1 MKKTLVYIAFLL
13 ATVPTLQAQTLPQYQ
28 VIAGENN
35 PLLKARYSEYQAAL
49 QKVPQVGALP
59 DPEANFGFFLQP
71 MERLMGNQVGE
82 ASIMQMFPWF
92 GTLGAAKDEAK
103 YMAQMK
109 FSNFMEA
116 KINLYHDVRT
126 TWLNLY
132 QIDEEVQLLKRELEI
147 LQALERVALAKYK
160 SAPAGGAPASQQRS
174 SGSSSSMGSGST
186 GSTSSGMQ
194 GMGGGSTG
202 STTPSRSGS
211 SGMAGGGMSSMASSG
226 SSMVDVILIRVQVKD
241 MENRLILL
249 RDSKRPLQVAFN
261 NLLNRAPGEEIQIA
275 DTLQPIALPA
285 TLSLI
290 QDSILQNHPMLKMY
304 EWDEKAREA
313 QYRMAQLM
321 GRPMFGLGLNYM
333 VFKPR
338 TDEMT
343 QMPMGGDN
351 MVMPMVSVTLPIYR
365 KKYNAAKKE
374 AKFEQEAAVLQKEAA
389 KNMLFTEL
397 SNLLYDYERATRNL
411 KLLEEQITLNE
422 QAIRLLT
429 TNYSVAG
436 AGIEE
441 ILRQRQAILGYR
453 QQQLQAITNQHI
465 AVSAINRMMNSD
477 S

>member
-1 MKKTLVYIAFLL
+1 MKQLIASILFLF
-13 ATVPTLQAQTLPQYQ
+13 ASIVTLQAQTLQEYQ

-35 PLLKARYSEYQAAL
+35 PLLKARFAEYQAAL

-59 DPEANFGFFLQP
+59 DPEANFGFFLEP
-71 MERLMGNQVGE
+71 MERVMGNQVGE

-109 FSNFMEA
+109 FSNFMET

-132 QIDEEVQLLKRELEI
+132 QINEEVQLLERELEI

-160 SAPAGGAPASQQRS
+160 SAPAGGAPSTPQRS
-174 SGSSSSMGSGST
+174 SGSSSNMGSGST
-186 GSTSSGMQ
+186 GSSSSGMQ
-194 GMGGGSTG
+194 GMGGRSIS
-202 STTPSRSGS
+202 STTPSRSGNT
-211 SGMAGGGMSSMASSG
+211 GMAGGGMASMASSG
-226 SSMVDVILIRVQVKD
+226 NSMVDVILIRVQVKD
-241 MENRLILL
+241 LENRLELL
-249 RDSKRPLQVAFN
+249 RDSKRPLIVAFN
-261 NLLNRAPGEEIQIA
+261 NLLNREPNMTVQIA
-275 DTLQPIALPA
+275 DSLQPIPLPA

-321 GRPMFGLGLNYM
+321 GRPMFGLGVNYM

-338 TDEMT
+338 MDEMT
-343 QMPMGGDN
+343 QLQMGGDN
-351 MVMPMVSVTLPIYR
+351 MLMPMVSVTLPIYR

-411 KLLEEQITLNE
+411 KLLEEQIMLNE

>member
-1 MKKTLVYIAFLL
+1 MKQLILIILLLQTLL
-13 ATVPTLQAQTLPQYQ
+13 TTLQAQTLQEYQ

-35 PLLKARYSEYQAAL
+35 PLLKARFAEYQAAL
-49 QKVPQVGALP
+49 QKVPQVGSLP

-71 MERLMGNQVGE
+71 MERVMGNQVGE

-103 YMAQMK
+103 YMAQMR

-132 QIDEEVQLLKRELEI
+132 QIDEEVQLLERELEI

-160 SAPAGGAPASQQRS
+160 SAPVGGSSGTQQRNT
-174 SGSSSSMGSGST
+174 GSSSSMGSGST
-186 GSTSSGMQ
+186 GSSSLGMA
-194 GMGGGSTG
+194 GMGGSSAGS
-202 STTPSRSGS
+202 SAPARSGGS
-211 SGMAGGGMSSMASSG
+211 SMAGGGMSSMASSG

-249 RDSKRPLQVAFN
+249 RDAKKPLIVAFN
-261 NLLNRAPGEEIQIA
+261 NLLNRQPDVAVQLA

-285 TLSLI
+285 TLALI

-313 QYRMAQLM
+313 QFRMAQLM
-321 GRPMFGLGLNYM
+321 GRPMFGVGLNYM

-338 TDEMT
+338 MDEAT
-343 QMPMGGDN
+343 QMQMGGDN
-351 MVMPMVSVTLPIYR
+351 MVMPMVTVTLPIYR

-374 AKFEQEAAVLQKEAA
+374 AKFEQEAAVLNKEAA

>member
-1 MKKTLVYIAFLL
+1 MKQLIASILFLL
-13 ATVPTLQAQTLPQYQ
+13 ILTPTLQAQTLQEYQ

-35 PLLKARYSEYQAAL
+35 PLLKARYAEYQAAL
-49 QKVPQVGALP
+49 QKVPQAGALP
-59 DPEANFGFFLQP
+59 DPEANFGFFLEP

-82 ASIMQMFPWF
+82 ASVMQMFPWF
-92 GTLGAAKDEAK
+92 GSLGAAKNEAN

-132 QIDEEVQLLKRELEI
+132 QIDEEVQLLERELEI

-160 SAPAGGAPASQQRS
+160 SAPAGAAPSTPQRS
-174 SGSSSSMGSGST
+174 SGSSSSMGNGSAGT
-186 GSTSSGMQ
+186 SSSGMA

-202 STTPSRSGS
+202 SSSPSRQS
-211 SGMAGGGMSSMASSG
+211 SGGGSMGSSMASSG

-241 MENRLILL
+241 MENRLALL
-249 RDSKRPLQVAFN
+249 RDSKKPLIVAFN
-261 NLLNRAPGEEIQIA
+261 NLLNREPDLAVQLT
-275 DTLQPIALPA
+275 DTLQPIELPA
-285 TLSLI
+285 SLALI
-290 QDSILQNHPMLKMY
+290 QDSIRQNHPMLQMY

-321 GRPMFGLGLNYM
+321 GRPMIGLGLNYM
-333 VFKPR
+333 ILKPR
-338 TDEMT
+338 TDET
-343 QMPMGGDN
+343 SQMQMGGKN

-374 AKFEQEAAVLQKEAA
+374 ARFEQEAAVLNKEAA
-389 KNMLFTEL
+389 EKALFTEL
-397 SNLLYDYERATRNL
+397 ENLLYDYERATRNL
-411 KLLEEQITLNE
+411 KLLEDQITLNE

-453 QQQLQAITNQHI
+453 QQQLQAVTNQHI